1 MVLMFTANE
10 APSRFGAGALPGAG
24 VPRAEAPLEKSK
36 LATLR
41 CGAPSAA
48 KTILAILGEIL
59 ARPCPVL
66 ATSCLLIKM
75 GVGQKSPQGST
86 SRHISEL
93 APEDLM
99 KLKVTLAANKEQPLS
114 KVGAVVYV
122 MTHEDTASSGAN
134 NIPNRKR
141 MDFGIC
147 E

>member
-1 MVLMFTANE
+1 
-10 APSRFGAGALPGAG
+10 
-24 VPRAEAPLEKSK
+24 
-36 LATLR
+36 
-41 CGAPSAA
+41 
-48 KTILAILGEIL
+48 
-59 ARPCPVL
+59 
-66 ATSCLLIKM
+66 M

-86 SRHISEL
+86 SRDISEL

-99 KLKVTLAANKEQPLS
+99 KRRLTSAANKEQSLA

-141 MDFGIC
+141 VEFGIC